1 MFIATAAVAVACA
14 VWIMNPGN
22 RSTPT
27 EVVLGFAVLFVFPI
41 VLLRLLLFMMD
52 RPASTRRF
60 DQFQNAD
67 EAISAAIRLD
77 VLARWEEA
85 AEIYRLSAE
94 RWPEHRP
101 FIERCVEEIAKKRS
115 STRPTD

>member
-1 MFIATAAVAVACA
+1 
-14 VWIMNPGN
+14 
-22 RSTPT
+22 
-27 EVVLGFAVLFVFPI
+27 
-41 VLLRLLLFMMD
+41 MMD
-52 RPASTRRF
+52 RAPSTKRF

-77 VLARWEEA
+77 VLAKWEEA

-101 FIERCVEEIAKKRS
+101 FIERCVEELEKKQS
-115 STRPTD
+115 STRPFD